1 MASAPFQGS
10 NGTRRRVPF
19 RFAIGPLRG
28 PGECRWFYPGVH
40 CVHPRLS
47 IVRPLRGRRSCGVR
61 APVRVVCPCTL
72 RGPCPGACGVCRA
85 ACEVRAPVHVPFAAR
100 PAVPVHG
107 SCAPVISPPRTG
119 GPEGVQPCLAPG
131 ERSEP
136 GGLCGLSIASAPF
149 QGSNGTRR
157 RTTVPVCYWT
167 TLGPG
172 TGSCLYSGVRR
183 RGEACPCPQFRRPQ
197 ELPLHM
203 QSPPPLS
210 TRQLL
215 PHKMYR
221 RVRT

>member
-1 MASAPFQGS
+1 MAPLVVSTPFQGS
-10 NGTRRRVPF
+10 NGARRRVPLH
-19 RFAIGPLRG
+19 FAIGPLRG
-28 PGECRWFYPGVH
+28 PGECRWFYPGGH

-47 IVRPLRGRRSCGVR
+47 IVRPLRGRRSCEVR
-61 APVRVVCPCTL
+61 APVRVAFAAGPVRAFPVRVAFARASCGVRAWLVCPV
-72 RGPCPGACGVCRA
+72 VC
-85 ACEVRAPVHVPFAAR
+85 
-100 PAVPVHG
+100 
-107 SCAPVISPPRTG
+107 PPRTG

-183 RGEACPCPQFRRPQ
+183 RGGACPCPQFRRPQ

-215 PHKMYR
+215 PYKMYR

>member
-1 MASAPFQGS
+1 MVLSGGS
-10 NGTRRRVPF
+10 LRSPPAKHSSTPS
-19 RFAIGPLRG
+19 GPQVLR
-28 PGECRWFYPGVH
+28 C
-40 CVHPRLS
+40 S
-47 IVRPLRGRRSCGVR
+47 
-61 APVRVVCPCTL
+61 
-72 RGPCPGACGVCRA
+72 CPGACGVSVYSARSVPRCVWRLPRGLRGSCPGACAVCRA